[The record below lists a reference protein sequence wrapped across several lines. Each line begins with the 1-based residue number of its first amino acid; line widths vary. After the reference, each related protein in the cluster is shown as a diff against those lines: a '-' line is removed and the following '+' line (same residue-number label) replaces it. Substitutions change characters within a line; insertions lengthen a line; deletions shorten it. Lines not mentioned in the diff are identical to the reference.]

1 MSLALDQAIYSLLTA
16 DTGSGGVNTLATG
29 GIHQLTAPLT
39 AGLPRVIF
47 QEVLVTPAYSFSTLN
62 ADNVYYQLKGLA
74 ADTPTDEGASMAAKI
89 AERMRTLL
97 FNAVL
102 NGSIYCRMQR
112 SIPAFSEWDTVNSRH
127 IYHKG
132 FIVQIWQ

>member
-1 MSLALDQAIYSLLTA
+1 MSLALDIAIQSLLTG
-16 DTGSGGVNTLATG
+16 DTGAGGVNTLATG
-29 GIHQLTAPLT
+29 GIHQLTAPLS

-47 QEVLVTPAYSFSTLN
+47 QEILVTPAYSFSTLN
-62 ADNVYYQLKGLA
+62 SDAVYYQLKALA
-74 ADTPTDEGASMAAKI
+74 ADTPTDQGVSMAATI
-89 AERMRTLL
+89 AERMRTIL
-97 FNAVL
+97 FNTIL

-132 FIVQIWQ
+132 FVVQIWQ